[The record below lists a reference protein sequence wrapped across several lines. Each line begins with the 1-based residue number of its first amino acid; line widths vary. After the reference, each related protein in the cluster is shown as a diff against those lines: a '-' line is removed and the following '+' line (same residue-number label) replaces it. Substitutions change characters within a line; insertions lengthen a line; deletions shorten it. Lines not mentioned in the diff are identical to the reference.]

1 MVHGRGSDEIGIDL
15 DLDFE
20 IALAIVVY
28 HNFVVRLQASAMT
41 SEHILFMRVHYFGL
55 VIYSGSAA
63 EQVRDSFQFKRQI
76 RHIYTPEMHVQHHAT
91 SRMQEN
97 YQYPD

>member
-1 MVHGRGSDEIGIDL
+1 MVRGRGSDKIGIDL

-28 HNFVVRLQASAMT
+28 QNFVIRLRAPTVT
-41 SEHILFMRVHYFGL
+41 SGYIVFMRVHYFGL
-55 VIYSGSAA
+55 VIYLGSVGTSSRFVPIQ
-63 EQVRDSFQFKRQI
+63 ETDIHTYLKCMYNGQV
-76 RHIYTPEMHVQHHAT
+76 T
-91 SRMQEN
+91 SRIQEN